1 MEKGRERVL
10 DRRGEFIFFF
20 SWNELGQGG
29 DEEHREASLG
39 VRRADG
45 AGRRLG
51 SLICDE
57 SMPFLR

>member
-1 MEKGRERVL
+1 ML

-29 DEEHREASLG
+29 DEERREASLG